1 MTSVNDTDANF
12 KTCERLINIAKA
24 KGCCMCFLPECF
36 AFIGAQKGEAQAV
49 AEPLEGKLM
58 ARYKFLAK
66 TAAIWMSLG
75 GFQEKIEGDT
85 RIYNTHV
92 ILDSDGQIK
101 AFYRHFMCFDNSR
114 IKFLILT
121 IDQENTFI

>member
-1 MTSVNDTDANF
+1 MHHAAT
-12 KTCERLINIAKA
+12 I

-75 GFQEKIEGDT
+75 GFQ
-85 RIYNTHV
+85 V
-92 ILDSDGQIK
+92 ITVHQTPTI
-101 AFYRHFMCFDNSR
+101 NSG
-114 IKFLILT
+114 L
-121 IDQENTFI
+121 